1 MSLSSSTS
9 NKVTTASLLIALG
22 IIYGDIG
29 TSPLYVLKA
38 IVGDKPITEQLVYGG
53 ISCVFWTLVFQTS
66 FKYIWLTLKADNE
79 GEGGIFSLYALV
91 RRYGKKL
98 LIPTILGATTLLADG
113 IITPPISVASAVE
126 GLTMIE
132 GWQHLP
138 TVPIVMVILSG
149 LFFFQRFGTQKVG
162 SVFGPVMLVWFS
174 MLLLLGLIHI
184 NKAPEVLQAFNP
196 MLGLK
201 LLITYP
207 KGFWLLGAV
216 FLATTGAEALYSDL
230 GHCGR
235 QNIRITWIFVKSALL
250 INYLGQGA

>member
-66 FKYIWLTLKADNE
+66 YKYIWLTLKADNE

-98 LIPTILGATTLLADG
+98 VIPTILGATTLLADG
-113 IITPPISVASAVE
+113 IITPPISVAVAVE
-126 GLTMIE
+126 GLA
-132 GWQHLP
+132 
-138 TVPIVMVILSG
+138 MV
-149 LFFFQRFGTQKVG
+149 
-162 SVFGPVMLVWFS
+162 
-174 MLLLLGLIHI
+174 
-184 NKAPEVLQAFNP
+184 
-196 MLGLK
+196 
-201 LLITYP
+201 
-207 KGFWLLGAV
+207 KGI
-216 FLATTGAEALYSDL
+216 
-230 GHCGR
+230 
-235 QNIRITWIFVKSALL
+235 QNIIIPGNNFTV
-250 INYLGQGA
+250 G